1 MDDAYSVP
9 LVQHFVEPPFG
20 GLDWVKSICDNQLQS
35 LSTNFQLNLAELYT
49 YSIYIYMFLYIGW

>member
-49 YSIYIYMFLYIGW
+49 YSIYD